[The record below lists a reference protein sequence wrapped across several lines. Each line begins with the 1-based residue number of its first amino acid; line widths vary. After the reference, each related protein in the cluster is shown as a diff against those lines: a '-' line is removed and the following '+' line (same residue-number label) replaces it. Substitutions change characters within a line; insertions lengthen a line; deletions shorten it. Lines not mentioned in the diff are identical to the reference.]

1 MSKKE
6 QIDNAMN
13 ELLGGLTANQGGTG
27 QEPSQK
33 ETAREETSP
42 AQQKYREKY
51 ERVCTIQE
59 VELMNKVREIA
70 RREGVP
76 IKSIIE
82 FMLQNGVK
90 TYESNNG
97 VLRVRKTKGKKG
109 DLSEA
114 FGMKK

>member
-1 MSKKE
+1 MSNKE
-6 QIDNAMN
+6 KIDNAMN
-13 ELLGGLTANQGGTG
+13 ELLGGLTANQGGIG

-33 ETAREETSP
+33 EPAREEISP

-70 RREGVP
+70 RREGVS
-76 IKSIIE
+76 IKSVIE
-82 FMLQNGVK
+82 FMLQSGVK

-109 DLSEA
+109 DLSKA
-114 FGMKK
+114 FGMKE

>member
-1 MSKKE
+1 MPKKE

-13 ELLGGLTANQGGTG
+13 ELLGGLTANQSGTG
-27 QEPSQK
+27 QDSPQK
-33 ETAREETSP
+33 TPVKEEVSP
-42 AQQKYREKY
+42 AQQQHRERY

-70 RREGVP
+70 RREGFP
-76 IKSIIE
+76 IKSVIE
-82 FMLQNGVK
+82 FMLQSGVN

-97 VLRVRKTKGKKG
+97 ILRVRKTKGKKS